1 MKVSELAA
9 DDLDAR
15 LRGRGVYLRT
25 GPFVCH
31 VCSPI
36 ASVANGIH
44 LLYANHAL
52 STDTAFADFHVRL
65 TRPTGLRRWLRP
77 QVLFHMDDRTPFK
90 PLPLGQAFPM
100 LEWGLNWCVAN
111 HAHQYL
117 VVHAAVVAKDD
128 RAMIMPAPPG
138 SGKSTLCAGLVARG
152 WRLLSDELT
161 LISVDDGQITP
172 LPRPVSLKNDSIAVM
187 RAFAPHLAMTD
198 ECHDTVKGTVAHMGL
213 PRDSVTRGDTPAQP
227 AWIVFP
233 RYKPGSDTSL
243 VPRKK
248 GATLLEVARN
258 GFNYSILGAR
268 GFNCLADT
276 VARCGCY
283 DFTYSRLA
291 EATDLFNALEPTVAS
306 PAGGA

>member
-1 MKVSELAA
+1 MKVSELPIGELA
-9 DDLDAR
+9 AR
-15 LRGRGVYLRT
+15 LRGRGVFLRT
-25 GPFVCH
+25 GPFICH
-31 VCSPI
+31 IQSPI
-36 ASVANGIH
+36 PSVADGIH
-44 LLYANHAL
+44 LLYANHSL

-90 PLPLGQAFPM
+90 PLPLDQAFPM

-117 VVHAAVVAKDD
+117 AVHAAVVANDD
-128 RAMIMPAPPG
+128 WAMIMPAPPG

-161 LISVDDGQITP
+161 LISPDDGRITP

-187 RAFAPHLAMTD
+187 REFAPHLAISA

-213 PRDSVTRGDTPAQP
+213 PRDSVTRGDTPARP

-233 RYKPGSDTSL
+233 RYQPGSDTRL

-248 GATLLEVARN
+248 GETLLEVARN
-258 GFNYSILGAR
+258 GFNYSVLGVR
-268 GFNCLADT
+268 GFNCVTDT

-283 DFTYSRLA
+283 DFTYSRLT
-291 EATDLFNALEPTVAS
+291 EAIDLFNTLEPRAARPAAVA
-306 PAGGA
+306 